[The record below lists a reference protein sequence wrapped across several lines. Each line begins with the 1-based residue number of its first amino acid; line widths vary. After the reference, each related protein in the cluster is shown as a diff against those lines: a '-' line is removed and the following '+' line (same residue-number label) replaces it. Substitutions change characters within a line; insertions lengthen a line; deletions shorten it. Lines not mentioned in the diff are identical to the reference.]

1 MITKFGKR
9 FLTSHMAG
17 MVDFT
22 TKDLALGIGD
32 IAVNSEGN
40 DTKLNFEFYRL
51 PATLSSVDI
60 RSANITG
67 VAGNG
72 TSITYTADN
81 NFSVGQ
87 TIKITGISPAQYN
100 LSSAVIASS
109 TNTQFTVTNSAT
121 GAYASGGY
129 ASSYSVI
136 YKATIPQDISGVI
149 SEVGLYP
156 GSRKSN
162 NNYDSKF
169 ITSFDNNLSWTDGSY
184 NPVIVYK
191 TDLFIPKI
199 GDNMIAITTPASTAK
214 EYTNSNTTFDISGYS
229 VNDSIAIAYK
239 KADDNV
245 SRIRVKFYSSD
256 TSYCWVDFTPELKG
270 TTPDKFQPL
279 TLNNLFSNVTATPPD
294 LTSII
299 KIGVEVTASS
309 GGATTVYFDGIRIN
323 DEDTFDPYFG
333 LISRS
338 VLTGGNI
345 LTKPSGRQVDI
356 EYKLALEF

>member
-22 TKDLALGIGD
+22 TKDLALGIGNTT
-32 IAVNSEGN
+32 VNSEGN
-40 DTKLNFEFYRL
+40 DTKLDFEFYRL

-67 VAGNG
+67 ATGSG
-72 TSITYTADN
+72 TVITYTADN
-81 NFSVGQ
+81 NFTVGQ
-87 TIKITGISPAQYN
+87 TIKITGISPSQYN
-100 LSSAVIASS
+100 LSSAVIASA

-121 GAYASGGY
+121 GTYTSGGY

-156 GSRKSN
+156 GSRKSS

-184 NPVIVYK
+184 NPVISYK
-191 TDLFIPKI
+191 TESFIPKI
-199 GDNMIAITTPASTAK
+199 GDNMIAVTTLASTSK

-229 VNDSIAIAYK
+229 VNDSLAVAYK
-239 KADDNV
+239 KADSNT
-245 SRIRVKFYSSD
+245 SKIRIKFYSSD
-256 TSYCWVDFTPELKG
+256 TSYCWIDFTPASG
-270 TTPDKFQPL
+270 TGDRIQSS
-279 TLNNLFSNVTATPPD
+279 TLNNLFANVSATPPD

-299 KIGVEVTASS
+299 KIGVEVTASA
-309 GGATTVYFDGIRIN
+309 GGSTTVYFDGIRIN

-338 VLTGGNI
+338 VLTGGSI

>member
-22 TKDLALGIGD
+22 TKDLALGIGSTT
-32 IAVNSEGN
+32 VNSEGN
-40 DTKLNFEFYRL
+40 DTKLDFEFYRL

-67 VAGNG
+67 AAGNG
-72 TSITYTADN
+72 TVITYTADN

-100 LSSAVIASS
+100 LSSAVIASA
-109 TNTQFTVTNSAT
+109 TNTQFTVTNSST
-121 GAYASGGY
+121 GTYTSGGY

-169 ITSFDNNLSWTDGSY
+169 ITSFDNNLSWTDGAY
-184 NPVIVYK
+184 NPVVFYK
-191 TDLFIPKI
+191 TESFIPKI
-199 GDNMIAITTPASTAK
+199 GDNMIAVTAATSTSK

-229 VNDSIAIAYK
+229 VNDSLAVAYK
-239 KADDNV
+239 KADSNT
-245 SRIRVKFYSSD
+245 SRIRIKFYSSD
-256 TSYCWVDFTPELKG
+256 TAYCWIDFTPESG
-270 TTPDKFQPL
+270 TGDRIQSS
-279 TLNNLFSNVTATPPD
+279 TLNNLFANVSATPPD

-299 KIGVEVTASS
+299 KIGVEVTASA
-309 GGATTVYFDGIRIN
+309 GGSTTVYFDGIRIN

-338 VLTGGNI
+338 VLTGGSI

>member
-9 FLTSHMAG
+9 FLTSYMAG
-17 MVDFT
+17 IVDFS
-22 TKDLALGIGD
+22 TKDLALGIGSTTPSAD
-32 IAVNSEGN
+32 GN

-67 VAGNG
+67 AVGNG
-72 TSITYTADN
+72 TTITYTADN

-87 TIKITGISPAQYN
+87 TIKITGISPSQYN
-100 LSSAVIASS
+100 ISSATVATATSS
-109 TNTQFTVTNSAT
+109 QFTVTNSAT
-121 GAYASGGY
+121 GTYTSGGY
-129 ASSYSVI
+129 ASSYSVV
-136 YKATIPQDISGVI
+136 YKATIPQDVSGVI

-156 GSRKSN
+156 GFRKSI

-169 ITSFDNNLSWTDGSY
+169 ITSFDNSLSWTDGAY
-184 NPVIVYK
+184 NPVVAYK
-191 TDLFIPKI
+191 TDSFIPKI
-199 GDNMIAITTPASTAK
+199 GDNMIAVTTPLSTTK
-214 EYTNSNTTFDISGYS
+214 EYTNSNAAYDLSGYS
-229 VNDSIAIAYK
+229 VNDSLAIAYK
-239 KADDNV
+239 KADANV
-245 SRIRVKFYSSD
+245 SKIRIKFYSSD
-256 TSYCWVDFTPELKG
+256 SSYCWIDFTPESG
-270 TTPDKFQPL
+270 TGDKIQSA
-279 TLNNLFSNVTATPPD
+279 TLNNLFSNLTSTPPD